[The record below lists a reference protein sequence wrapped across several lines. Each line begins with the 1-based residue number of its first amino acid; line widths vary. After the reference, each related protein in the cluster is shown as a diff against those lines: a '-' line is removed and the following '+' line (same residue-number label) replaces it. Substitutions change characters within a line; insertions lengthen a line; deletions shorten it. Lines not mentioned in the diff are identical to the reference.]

1 VKRNAVSLAILTV
14 LMVILGTTIVA
25 QFRARGRVRGV
36 SSVNDEQAMLL
47 AELVNANTKLRAE
60 IEALQE
66 QQAAYEGN
74 TGATGL
80 QQLVAELNRVKVFN
94 GLVEVSGPGVELLM
108 DGSLNALDLQDTV
121 NELRNAGA
129 EAISLNGYRVVVNSV
144 IMMDAKGQV
153 TLDGQP
159 ISRPYQFWAIGE
171 PETIETALIR
181 PGGLVALLR
190 RTYPNLIVQSTQ
202 HSRLVIGVH
211 RPPLEFTYAQLVE

>member
-1 VKRNAVSLAILTV
+1 
-14 LMVILGTTIVA
+14 MMILGTLIVA
-25 QFRARGRVRGV
+25 QVQARGRIRGIA
-36 SSVNDEQAMLL
+36 SASDEQAVLL

-60 IEALQE
+60 IETLQE

-74 TGATGL
+74 TGTTGL
-80 QQLVAELNRVKVFN
+80 QQLVTELNRVKVFN

-129 EAISLNGYRVVVNSV
+129 EAISLNGYRIVANSV
-144 IMMDAKGQV
+144 IVIDAKGQIAV
-153 TLDGQP
+153 DGQP
-159 ISRPYQFWAIGE
+159 ISRPYQLLAIGE

-190 RTYPNLIVQSTQ
+190 RTYPNLIVQSAQ
-202 HSRLVIGVH
+202 QARLVIGVH
-211 RPPLEFTYAQLVE
+211 RPPLDFYYAQVVE